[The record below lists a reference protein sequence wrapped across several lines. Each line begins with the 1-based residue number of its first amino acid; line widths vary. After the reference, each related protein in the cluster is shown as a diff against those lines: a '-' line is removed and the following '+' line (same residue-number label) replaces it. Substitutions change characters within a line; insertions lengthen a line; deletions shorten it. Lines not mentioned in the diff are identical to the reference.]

1 MCNQPQAHRTKN
13 ALPRV
18 HPTNSLIL
26 EDGKVYKIQRVRQRK
41 ILSSKNPNKS
51 AELLHA
57 CQYFVNDKK
66 KNLKK
71 ERDIEFIQLAKS
83 TDIPKNGTLML
94 ANLGQNNHHQHS
106 DDSHVNNNP
115 QQQLS
120 QSPNDIQRSDEKV
133 TETPYQQ
140 QYQSNDN
147 ISQNNQDQNTHVD
160 IDSESVNSFSSSGQS
175 STHTANTS
183 PPNQIASTKPS
194 QTYIQ
199 NQSQHHTNNHNQIVT
214 IQDNVRVQPP
224 AEFTTNV
231 QDADGVTAYGDF
243 DLKSDEEFELSQYMA
258 REDNNIS
265 IPILKREDSPCI
277 PDAVDEFGG
286 AQPQQQQ
293 HIQQQQ
299 QQQQHHSNG
308 RRQSQSQQQQQ
319 QHSQQS
325 NQQNNQQRQQ
335 QGQHSRLPSLQGEM
349 PDDQGDGQEEED
361 SPEEKKLKILIARYL
376 AKFEPILNNMPS
388 KDRSDEL
395 LHNFLASIH
404 SVLPILDIESF
415 KKKYDEFWYCGLFL
429 QHNIEKLFR
438 YYYSLNNNASGNGAE
453 DGGKVVISDGVSSMQ
468 SGLNDFLYWYNKTSC
483 LLNPSNL
490 FEFCILLYAFFYASA
505 SSETYQLPPGQVS
518 LLKKEVNIYYKIFQ
532 SVNSKNLNN
541 PKTMSLE
548 ILQMN
553 ILIQS
558 VVNLKNVDVSFGGRF
573 SNWII

>member
-41 ILSSKNPNKS
+41 ILSCIPCHQRKIKCSREKPICSNCQRLAAKNPNKS

-94 ANLGQNNHHQHS
+94 ANLGQNNHQHS
-106 DDSHVNNNP
+106 DDSHINNNSP
-115 QQQLS
+115 QQPS
-120 QSPNDIQRSDEKV
+120 QSPKDIQRSGEQLPESK
-133 TETPYQQ
+133 YQQ
-140 QYQSNDN
+140 HYQNIDN
-147 ISQNNQDQNTHVD
+147 INHDNQDHNTHVD

-199 NQSQHHTNNHNQIVT
+199 NQPHAHTNNQIVT
-214 IQDNVRVQPP
+214 IQDNVRGQPP
-224 AEFTTNV
+224 AQFATNE
-231 QDADGVTAYGDF
+231 QDGVTAYGDF

-265 IPILKREDSPCI
+265 IPILKREGSPCI
-277 PDAVDEFGG
+277 PDAVDEFG
-286 AQPQQQQ
+286 AQPRQQQHYQQQQ
-293 HIQQQQ
+293 SNGHNQSHSQQQQPSQQPNHQNNQQQQ
-299 QQQQHHSNG
+299 QN
-308 RRQSQSQQQQQ
+308 
-319 QHSQQS
+319 
-325 NQQNNQQRQQ
+325 
-335 QGQHSRLPSLQGEM
+335 QHSRLPSLQGDM
-349 PDDQGDGQEEED
+349 PDGQGDGQEED
-361 SPEEKKLKILIARYL
+361 SPEEKKLKVLIARYL

-395 LHNFLASIH
+395 LNNFLTSIH

-415 KKKYDEFWYCGLFL
+415 KKKYDEFWKMVVKWTLVLVFL
-429 QHNIEKLFR
+429 Q
-438 YYYSLNNNASGNGAE
+438 
-453 DGGKVVISDGVSSMQ
+453 
-468 SGLNDFLYWYNKTSC
+468 
-483 LLNPSNL
+483 
-490 FEFCILLYAFFYASA
+490 
-505 SSETYQLPPGQVS
+505 
-518 LLKKEVNIYYKIFQ
+518 
-532 SVNSKNLNN
+532 
-541 PKTMSLE
+541 
-548 ILQMN
+548 
-553 ILIQS
+553 
-558 VVNLKNVDVSFGGRF
+558 
-573 SNWII
+573 